1 MSPQSLY
8 FRVGAFVLVTTLL
21 GVAAVIIFGSIKLG
35 RGRPLLVETYFTD
48 TVQGLTVGS
57 RVKMRGVIV
66 GTVDSIE
73 FAQDLYPMPDADQ
86 FEMGNWV
93 VVRMSIER
101 RSEQRREFKTFKE
114 LIADRVSRGMRMR
127 MASQGITGQK
137 YVEVEI
143 LDPERFPAQEVPWEP
158 EYIYVPSAP
167 TVLKAI
173 LETFAKVGRR
183 LEDVN
188 LAGMAEDLKVLVKN
202 LRHGTDGLDVPRL
215 MEKVEM
221 MEKVETLVAE
231 IETIMENPEIPLA
244 LTALRETL
252 EGSREMVG
260 KADDL
265 ITGDAMQ
272 GAVTD
277 FRHTMGNLEHVTE
290 SMDRVVAKLDV
301 ILVRMDDLLATSEP
315 QMQQTLIE
323 MRAMMK
329 NLREL
334 TDMAKR
340 YPSTLILGE
349 PPPHISPGEEQ

>member
-1 MSPQSLY
+1 MSSQRLY
-8 FRVGAFVLVTTLL
+8 FRVGVFVLATTLL

-35 RGRPLLVETYFTD
+35 GRRPLKVESYFTD

-66 GTVDSIE
+66 GTVDSID

-101 RSEQRREFKTFKE
+101 RNEQKRGFKTFEE

-158 EYIYVPSAP
+158 RYIYIPSAP

-215 MEKVEM
+215 MEKVE
-221 MEKVETLVAE
+221 TLVAE

-252 EGSREMVG
+252 EGSREMVS

-272 GAVTD
+272 GAMTD
-277 FRHTMGNLEHVTE
+277 FRHTMGNLETVTE
-290 SMDRVVAKLDV
+290 SMDSVVAKLDV
-301 ILVRMDDLLATSEP
+301 ILMRMDDLLATGEP

-349 PPPHISPGEEQ
+349 PPPRINPGEDQ

>member
-1 MSPQSLY
+1 MSSQRLY
-8 FRVGAFVLVTTLL
+8 FRVGAFVLATSLL
-21 GVAAVIIFGSIKLG
+21 GIASIIIFGSIKLG
-35 RGRPLLVETYFTD
+35 RGRPLIVESYFTD

-66 GTVDSIE
+66 GTVDSID
-73 FAQDLYPMPDADQ
+73 FAQDLYPMPDSDQ

-93 VVRMSIER
+93 VVRMSIDR
-101 RSEQRREFKTFKE
+101 RNEQKRGFKTFEE
-114 LIADRVSRGMRMR
+114 LVADRVSRGMRMR

-143 LDPERFPAQEVPWEP
+143 LDPERFPTQEVPWEP
-158 EYIYVPSAP
+158 KYIYVPSAP

-188 LAGMAEDLKVLVKN
+188 LAGMAEDLKILVKN
-202 LRHGTDGLDVPRL
+202 LRHGTEGLDVPRL
-215 MEKVEM
+215 MEKVEN
-221 MEKVETLVAE
+221 LVAE
-231 IETIMENPEIPLA
+231 IETVMENPEIPLA

-265 ITGDAMQ
+265 ITGDAVQ
-272 GAVTD
+272 EAVAD
-277 FRHTMGNLEHVTE
+277 FGHTMDNLEHVTE
-290 SMDRVVAKLDV
+290 SMNRVVEQLDV
-301 ILVRMDDLLATSEP
+301 VLVRMDDLLATGEP
-315 QMQQTLIE
+315 QMQQALIE

-340 YPSTLILGE
+340 YPSMLILGE
-349 PPPHISPGEEQ
+349 PPPRISPGEEQ